1 MVTETSQ
8 VATILR
14 RIADLEV
21 GWHLG
26 NDVAWST
33 AGDDA
38 DERKDVLKVLDQL
51 YLDGS
56 LSRMYVYSRGR
67 PQAAYLLDSNLRELA
82 DGVAS

>member
-1 MVTETSQ
+1 MTVSPLSRDASES
-8 VATILR
+8 
-14 RIADLEV
+14 LEI

-26 NDVAWST
+26 NDVPWSL

-38 DERKDVLKVLDQL
+38 EARKDVLKVLDRL

-56 LSRMYVYSRGR
+56 LQRMFIYSRGR
-67 PQAAYLLDSNLRELA
+67 PQAAYLIDSNLRELA